1 MKSTI
6 RDVNEGFG
14 SLGEKFKMY
23 VIIWCLENFISHF
36 LDNHSNC
43 DRFKWSTRCAQ
54 PPNVFHPSKDYI
66 QSTSCNRVPEC
77 QAMVVLFFE
86 IFVNAFIYSAYCESI
101 VTRTASY
108 EGTSMNESYNHSV
121 GLRAVKAYNLKPSG
135 YIANEAAAFIDFT
148 NM

>member
-1 MKSTI
+1 
-6 RDVNEGFG
+6 
-14 SLGEKFKMY
+14 
-23 VIIWCLENFISHF
+23 
-36 LDNHSNC
+36 
-43 DRFKWSTRCAQ
+43 
-54 PPNVFHPSKDYI
+54 
-66 QSTSCNRVPEC
+66 
-77 QAMVVLFFE
+77 MVVLFFE
-86 IFVNAFIYSAYCESI
+86 IFVNAFINSAYCESI